1 VVNDV
6 TGRGRHTS
14 SSAVALRLP
23 EVDGWV
29 IDTPGVRSFGLAH
42 VQPEQILGAFSDLSD
57 VAEERCPRGCTHTAD
72 APDCALDE
80 WVDEA
85 SDAQERAARAARVDS
100 LRRLL
105 ASRAGE
111 GDAAR

>member
-1 VVNDV
+1 
-6 TGRGRHTS
+6 
-14 SSAVALRLP
+14 VALRLP
-23 EVDGWV
+23 DGDTWV

-42 VQPEQILGAFSDLSD
+42 VRPERILAAFDDLAD
-57 VAEERCPRGCTHTAD
+57 VAEERCPRGCTHAAD

-80 WVDEA
+80 WVSQAD
-85 SDAQERAARAARVDS
+85 DAQESAARADRVDS

-111 GDAAR
+111 SDPAR